1 MLHDGQFLRVCNLI
15 VLYRILLKPSII
27 LKKKTSTVYMHGK
40 VQIIKGKSVDLFAF
54 KSYVLDNRQKLME
67 T

>member
-1 MLHDGQFLRVCNLI
+1 MR
-15 VLYRILLKPSII
+15 
-27 LKKKTSTVYMHGK
+27 GK

-54 KSYVLDNRQKLME
+54 KGYVLDNRQKLME